1 MIDDTSNE
9 LNINS
14 QKIKE
19 LSTSIKKIDSDNSTG
34 NINLTSKKE
43 ENKFQQQ
50 NQSNEELSSITI
62 FNRTNLNNTS
72 SNTNFSMKKSKRPS
86 KISKIKNEKLS
97 FGFSKVNEKDNT
109 SIDHDNNKKVN
120 KDCLDKK
127 ELRWNLYN
135 KYVGLKYKLESNN
148 NHRIGTFFESLS
160 TLPKIV
166 DDKLNKSFKFD
177 EKIKETHYN

>member
-1 MIDDTSNE
+1 MKNY
-9 LNINS
+9 LLVFR
-14 QKIKE
+14 K
-19 LSTSIKKIDSDNSTG
+19 L
-34 NINLTSKKE
+34 
-43 ENKFQQQ
+43 
-50 NQSNEELSSITI
+50 
-62 FNRTNLNNTS
+62 
-72 SNTNFSMKKSKRPS
+72 MKKA
-86 KISKIKNEKLS
+86 
-97 FGFSKVNEKDNT
+97 NT
-109 SIDHDNNKKVN
+109 SIDHDNNRKVN
-120 KDCLDKK
+120 KDCFDKK